1 VGGKP
6 MVKKSGI
13 VDLINQY
20 LEGFIELESCLILEK
35 IIGK

>member
-1 VGGKP
+1 

-20 LEGFIELESCLILEK
+20 LEGFNELENCLIIEK
-35 IIGK
+35 RIGK